1 MREPPAKPIAPIVV
15 GIGASAGGL
24 AAFKKFFEHMP
35 PDTGSAFV
43 LVQHLDP
50 QHKSLLVDLL
60 RPQMTMPVV
69 EASDGTVVAENCV
82 YIIPRNATLTIKKG
96 VLHVVTPA
104 PERAL
109 RRPID
114 TFFAS
119 LAVDQGERAVAIVL
133 SGVGSD
139 GSLGVKSIKE
149 HGGLTLA
156 QAEVEADDEAMRGMP
171 WSAAA
176 TGSVDFV
183 LPIEAMPAKLTG
195 YQRHLNVVS
204 ERKNGDGVQSDAAEH
219 LSQVVALL
227 RIRTGHDFGGY
238 KASTLGRRIQRR
250 MQVFQINDITSYLE
264 RLRAEP
270 DELDLLF
277 QEILV
282 GVTEFFR
289 DPDAF
294 DALAAV
300 MRKLIADKGPD
311 NHVRIWVPGCSTGEE
326 VYSVAIMMREA
337 KDAKTAPEVAIF
349 GTDIDPKAVTSA
361 RAGLYH
367 KLPPGLSQARFE
379 RWFSKEGDEYRP
391 ARELRDLCVF
401 SVHNLIKDP
410 PFSKL
415 DLICCRNLLIYFDA
429 GLQHRV
435 AQIFHYAL
443 RPGGYLFLGPSES
456 VTRDAKLFAVVDK
469 KHRILQRLDTVAS
482 LPLVSAGD
490 ASSAPNEPTGVRS
503 SVSDTAV
510 DKRVR
515 RALEPYSPAY
525 FVIEAGNE
533 IIRFSGAETRH
544 YLEPSS
550 GPPSF
555 NLFALLRTDLRQRV
569 REALQEA
576 RARHSSVVREN
587 LIFSIDGQN
596 RPGTLIVEPIGDRR
610 EAGPWIVA
618 FRDTGQSSTTASA
631 SKPPVGN
638 TDVEALEQELRETRA
653 RLQVSISDLELH
665 MEEARSATEE
675 YQSVNEE
682 LQSANEELETA
693 KEEMQSVNEELQT
706 VNAELLSKNDTLI
719 QLNGDLQNLMDS
731 TQIAVVF
738 LDQELR
744 IKNFTPAI
752 AQIFP
757 LRAADRGR
765 PLIQIV
771 SNLIDV
777 DMATDLSTVQRTL
790 AMIER
795 EVKIEHDGKKLTL
808 LMHIRPYLT
817 VDNRIDGAVI
827 TFVDINKIALAAGTE
842 VARYQALSH
851 ASEDAIVSMSIEGVI
866 SAWSAAAERTFG
878 YTSAEIIGH
887 HISILVPEGLE
898 HEQQGLLE
906 RVRHGE
912 KVTFSDSVR
921 RRKDGSHV
929 HVAISAA
936 PILSPE
942 KIPIG
947 ISKTIHDITK
957 HRSALLISREF
968 AHRTKNLLALV
979 LATMT
984 QTAQRSMSVEDFTKR
999 FEERLR
1005 AMSQAH
1011 NLLLAGD
1018 WRGAAVADLVRESL
1032 KPFLVDQAGL
1042 KMHGPDTFLK
1052 ADAAQTMSLVLHEL
1066 ATNAAK
1072 FGALKKPKG
1081 RIEVDWQLDE
1091 GLVDPR
1097 RFRMTWRETGGP
1109 TVAAPKKMGFGH
1121 EIISS
1126 MPEHELAAEV
1136 TLEYLPGG
1144 LSWSIDMPAM
1154 GAVVQSDESDPWV

>member
-1 MREPPAKPIAPIVV
+1 MTMPPAKPIVPIVV

-24 AAFKKFFEHMP
+24 DAFKKFFEHMP
-35 PDTGSAFV
+35 PDTGMAFV

-50 QHKSLLVDLL
+50 QHKSLLVELL
-60 RPQMTMPVV
+60 RPRMTMPVV
-69 EASDGTVVAENCV
+69 EASDGTAVAENCV
-82 YIIPRNATLTIKKG
+82 YVIPRNATLTIKNG

-104 PERAL
+104 PERSL

-114 TFFAS
+114 TFFAA
-119 LAVDQGERAVAIVL
+119 LAADQGERAAAIVL

-156 QAEVEADDEAMRGMP
+156 QAEAEADDAAMRGMP
-171 WSAAA
+171 WSATA
-176 TGSVDFV
+176 TGFVDFV
-183 LPIEAMPAKLTG
+183 SPIDAMPAKLIG
-195 YQRHLNVVS
+195 YQRHLNGVS
-204 ERKNGDGVQSDAAEH
+204 ERKNGDGVQFDAAEH
-219 LSQVVALL
+219 LSQIIALL
-227 RIRTGHDFGGY
+227 RVRTGHDFGGY
-238 KASTLGRRIQRR
+238 KSSTLGRRIQRR
-250 MQVFQINDITSYLE
+250 MQVLQINDITSYLE
-264 RLRAEP
+264 HLRADP

-277 QEILV
+277 GEILV

-289 DPDAF
+289 DPEAF

-300 MRKLIADKGPD
+300 MRNVIADKGPD
-311 NHVRIWVPGCSTGEE
+311 SHVRIWVPGCSTGEE

-337 KDAKTAPEVAIF
+337 KDARTSPKVAIF

-361 RAGLYH
+361 RVGLYH
-367 KLPPGLSQARFE
+367 KLPPGLSQERFE
-379 RWFSKEGDEYRP
+379 RWFSKEGDQYRP
-391 ARELRDLCVF
+391 TKEIRDLCVF
-401 SVHNLIKDP
+401 SVHNLVKDP

-415 DLICCRNLLIYFDA
+415 DLICCRNLLIYFDT
-429 GLQHRV
+429 GLQHRA
-435 AQIFHYAL
+435 AQTFHYAL

-456 VTRDAKLFAVVDK
+456 ATRDAKLFAVVDK

-482 LPLVSAGD
+482 LPSVSAVD
-490 ASSAPNEPTGVRS
+490 APSTPNESIGVRHS
-503 SVSDTAV
+503 ISDTAV

-525 FVIEAGNE
+525 FVIDAGNE

-550 GPPSF
+550 GPPSL

-576 RARHSSVVREN
+576 RAQHSSVAREN

-596 RPGTLIVEPIGDRR
+596 RPGTLIVEPIGDKR
-610 EAGPWIVA
+610 EAGPWVVA
-618 FRDTGQSSTTASA
+618 FRDTGQSSTTDSV
-631 SKPPVGN
+631 SKPVGSA
-638 TDVEALEQELRETRA
+638 DVHALEQELRETKA
-653 RLQVSISDLELH
+653 RLQGAISDMELH
-665 MEEARSATEE
+665 MEEARSAAEE

-706 VNAELLSKNDTLI
+706 VNAELQSKNETLI
-719 QLNGDLQNLMDS
+719 QLNSDLQNLMDS

-777 DMATDLSTVQRTL
+777 DLASDLSTVQRTL

-795 EVKIEHDGKKLTL
+795 EVKIEHAEGRLTL
-808 LMHIRPYLT
+808 LMRIRPYLT

-842 VARYQALSH
+842 VARYQALSR
-851 ASEDAIVSMSIEGVI
+851 ASEDAIVSMSVEGVI
-866 SAWSAAAERTFG
+866 SAWSAAAELTFG
-878 YTSAEIIGH
+878 YTSVEIVGR
-887 HISILVPEGLE
+887 HISILVPEGLG
-898 HEQQGLLE
+898 HEQQGLLK

-912 KVTFSDSVR
+912 KVTVSDSVR
-921 RRKDGSHV
+921 RRKDGSLV

-936 PILSPE
+936 PILSAE
-942 KIPIG
+942 KVPIG
-947 ISKTIHDITK
+947 ISKTIRDITE
-957 HRSALLISREF
+957 HRNALLISREF

-979 LATMT
+979 LTTMT
-984 QTAQRSMSVEDFTKR
+984 QTAQQSMSVEDFTKR

-1011 NLLLAGD
+1011 DLLLAGD

-1032 KPFLVDQAGL
+1032 KPFIADQPGL
-1042 KMHGPDTFLK
+1042 EMHGPEVILT
-1052 ADAAQTMSLVLHEL
+1052 ADAAQTLSLVLHEL

-1072 FGALKKPKG
+1072 FGALTKPEG
-1081 RIEVDWQLDE
+1081 RIAVDWQLDE
-1091 GLVDPR
+1091 ELVDPR
-1097 RFRMTWRETGGP
+1097 RFRITWRETGGP
-1109 TVAAPKKMGFGH
+1109 AVAPPQKTGFGH
-1121 EIISS
+1121 ELISS
-1126 MPEHELAAEV
+1126 LPEHELDAAV

-1144 LSWSIDMPAM
+1144 LFWSIDMPASGVVIRLVE
-1154 GAVVQSDESDPWV
+1154 GAT

>member
-1 MREPPAKPIAPIVV
+1 MTMPPAKPIVPIVV

-24 AAFKKFFEHMP
+24 DAFKKFFEHMP
-35 PDTGSAFV
+35 PDTGMAFV

-50 QHKSLLVDLL
+50 QHKSLLVELL
-60 RPQMTMPVV
+60 RPRMTMPVV
-69 EASDGTVVAENCV
+69 EASDGTAVAENCV
-82 YIIPRNATLTIKKG
+82 YVIPRNATLTIKNG

-104 PERAL
+104 PERSL

-114 TFFAS
+114 TFFAA
-119 LAVDQGERAVAIVL
+119 LAADQGERAAAIVL

-156 QAEVEADDEAMRGMP
+156 QAEAEADDAAMRGMP
-171 WSAAA
+171 WSATA
-176 TGSVDFV
+176 TGFVDFV
-183 LPIEAMPAKLTG
+183 SPIDAMPAKLIG
-195 YQRHLNVVS
+195 YQRHLNGVS
-204 ERKNGDGVQSDAAEH
+204 ERKNGDGVQFDAAEH
-219 LSQVVALL
+219 LSQIIALL
-227 RIRTGHDFGGY
+227 RVRTGHDFGGY
-238 KASTLGRRIQRR
+238 KSSTLGRRIQRR
-250 MQVFQINDITSYLE
+250 MQVLQINDITSYLE
-264 RLRAEP
+264 HLRADP

-277 QEILV
+277 GEILV

-289 DPDAF
+289 DPEAF

-300 MRKLIADKGPD
+300 MRNVIADKGPD
-311 NHVRIWVPGCSTGEE
+311 SHVRIWVPGCSTGEE

-337 KDAKTAPEVAIF
+337 KDARTSPKVAIF

-361 RAGLYH
+361 RVGLYH
-367 KLPPGLSQARFE
+367 KLPPGLSQERFE
-379 RWFSKEGDEYRP
+379 RWFSKEGDQYRP
-391 ARELRDLCVF
+391 TKEIRDLCVF
-401 SVHNLIKDP
+401 SVHNLVKDP

-415 DLICCRNLLIYFDA
+415 DLICCRNLLIYFDT
-429 GLQHRV
+429 GLQHRA
-435 AQIFHYAL
+435 AQTFHYAL

-456 VTRDAKLFAVVDK
+456 ATRDAKLFAVVDK

-482 LPLVSAGD
+482 LPSVSAVD
-490 ASSAPNEPTGVRS
+490 APSTPNESIGVRPS
-503 SVSDTAV
+503 ISDTAV

-525 FVIEAGNE
+525 FVIDAGNE

-550 GPPSF
+550 GPPSL

-576 RARHSSVVREN
+576 RAQHSSVAREN

-596 RPGTLIVEPIGDRR
+596 RPGTLIVEPIGDKR
-610 EAGPWIVA
+610 EAGPWVVA
-618 FRDTGQSSTTASA
+618 FRDTGQSSTTDSV
-631 SKPPVGN
+631 SKPVGSA
-638 TDVEALEQELRETRA
+638 DVHALEQELRETKA
-653 RLQVSISDLELH
+653 RLQGAISDMELH
-665 MEEARSATEE
+665 MEEARSAAEE

-706 VNAELLSKNDTLI
+706 VNAELQSKNETLI
-719 QLNGDLQNLMDS
+719 QLNSDLQNLMDS

-777 DMATDLSTVQRTL
+777 DLASDLSTVQRTL

-795 EVKIEHDGKKLTL
+795 EVKIEHAEGRLTL
-808 LMHIRPYLT
+808 LMRIRPYLT

-842 VARYQALSH
+842 VARYQALSR
-851 ASEDAIVSMSIEGVI
+851 ASEDAIVSMSVEGVI

-878 YTSAEIIGH
+878 YTSVEIVGR
-887 HISILVPEGLE
+887 HISILVPEGLG
-898 HEQQGLLE
+898 HEQQGLLK

-912 KVTFSDSVR
+912 KVTVSDSVR
-921 RRKDGSHV
+921 RRKDGSLV

-936 PILSPE
+936 PILSAE
-942 KIPIG
+942 KVPIG
-947 ISKTIHDITK
+947 ISKTIRDITE
-957 HRSALLISREF
+957 HRNALLISREF

-979 LATMT
+979 LTTMT
-984 QTAQRSMSVEDFTKR
+984 QTAQQSMSVEDFTKR

-1011 NLLLAGD
+1011 DLLLAGD

-1032 KPFLVDQAGL
+1032 KPFIADQPGL
-1042 KMHGPDTFLK
+1042 EMHGPEVILT
-1052 ADAAQTMSLVLHEL
+1052 ADAAQTLSLVLHEL

-1072 FGALKKPKG
+1072 FGALTKPEG
-1081 RIEVDWQLDE
+1081 RIAVDWQLDE
-1091 GLVDPR
+1091 ELVDPR
-1097 RFRMTWRETGGP
+1097 RFRITWRETGGP
-1109 TVAAPKKMGFGH
+1109 AVAPPQKTGFGH
-1121 EIISS
+1121 ELISS
-1126 MPEHELAAEV
+1126 LPEHELDAAV

-1144 LSWSIDMPAM
+1144 LFWSIDMPASGVVIRLVE
-1154 GAVVQSDESDPWV
+1154 GAT